1 MKKRRKEFFINSFW
15 GIVIWELFNA
25 SFFVAYMLVGL
36 LPSHWD
42 SDTPFMPLSEAMAWF
57 AFAYIFGL
65 LVVFA
70 LSIFCL
76 KDVGNIILN
85 VLSILFFRFF
95 ELAILILIISGAHT
109 MIAFVNW
116 PIATLN
122 RLLVHSFWI
131 VSIDFELSY
140 FTTSLIP
147 FAVML
152 IGIYVGKFIK
162 RRKADKARTQGD
174 GSLSSDNSNN

>member
-1 MKKRRKEFFINSFW
+1 MEFFINSFW

-65 LVVFA
+65 LVVFV
-70 LSIFCL
+70 LSVFYL
-76 KDVGNIILN
+76 KDIGNIILN
-85 VLSILFFRFF
+85 ALSILFFRFF
-95 ELAILILIISGAHT
+95 ELAILIFLIFTEHT

-116 PIATLN
+116 PIAALD
-122 RLLVHSFWI
+122 RFLVHSFWI

-147 FAVML
+147 FAIML
-152 IGIYVGKFIK
+152 IGIYINKLIK
-162 RRKADKARTQGD
+162 RRKVDKAGD
-174 GSLSSDNSNN
+174 GSLS

>member
-1 MKKRRKEFFINSFW
+1 MKKRAKVFFKNSFCA
-15 GIVIWELFNA
+15 IAIWELFNFLYLPIFMSVDSMP
-25 SFFVAYMLVGL
+25 SFSYLTPPSIPLSRALVGIAC
-36 LPSHWD
+36 
-42 SDTPFMPLSEAMAWF
+42 T
-57 AFAYIFGL
+57 YTFGL
-65 LVVFA
+65 LIVFA

-116 PIATLN
+116 PIAALE
-122 RLLVHSFWI
+122 RFLIHSYGI
-131 VSIDFELSY
+131 GSIDFELSY

-162 RRKADKARTQGD
+162 KKKEIKQKTECVEQ
-174 GSLSSDNSNN
+174 SEKQ